1 MADKTDTALAEK
13 KTRAKRMSKNTPAK
27 IRDLDGQVQVITE
40 ADIELMDENEVDAT
54 ISTILQ
60 QRRDGSRP
68 KYPNVNALQ
77 DAINGY
83 WKHIVEERRRGI
95 DIYPDVEGACSYLN
109 VARSTLMS
117 WKNQNVN
124 GFGETI
130 EQLFTNIAAVK
141 KQIAMHGNMPA
152 LIFMADFNNNHGYI
166 NTAKMEVQQT
176 NATAIPDATSLLEQI
191 RNLPDNDDNA

>member
-1 MADKTDTALAEK
+1 MSDEKDTALAEK
-13 KTRAKRMSKNTPAK
+13 KTRAKKLSKNTPAK
-27 IRDLDGQVQVITE
+27 IRDIDGQVQVISD
-40 ADIELMDENEVDAT
+40 ADIELMDENEVDAV
-54 ISTILQ
+54 ISTILY

-77 DAINGY
+77 DALNGY
-83 WKHIVEERRRGI
+83 WKSIMEQRKRGI
-95 DIYPDVEGACSYLN
+95 DIYPDVEGVCSYLN
-109 VARSTLMS
+109 VSRSTMMK

-191 RNLPDNDDNA
+191 RNLPDNDGE